1 MSDSNGRMMQYL
13 ANNPRKIGVLFT
25 LLLALSQ
32 VGSVAADGA
41 NGTTIV

>member
-1 MSDSNGRMMQYL
+1 MSDDNGRMTQYL

-32 VGSVAADGA
+32 VGSVAADA
-41 NGTTIV
+41 SGTTIV

>member
-1 MSDSNGRMMQYL
+1 MSDDTGRMTQYL

-32 VGSVAADGA
+32 VGSAAATTGMS
-41 NGTTIV
+41 TIV

>member
-1 MSDSNGRMMQYL
+1 MSDTNGRLTQYL

-32 VGSVAADGA
+32 VGSAAAASGS
-41 NGTTIV
+41 TIV

>member
-1 MSDSNGRMMQYL
+1 MSDDNGRMTQYL

-32 VGSVAADGA
+32 MGSAAA
-41 NGTTIV
+41 ATGTTIV